1 MNVTAEEFKKNPR
14 RVYRAADK
22 EEIVII
28 NHDHYQDIVFELTAR
43 DRKPLAE
50 EKAG

>member
-1 MNVTAEEFKKNPR
+1 MQVTAEEFKKNPR

-28 NHDHYQDIVFELTAR
+28 NHTHYPDKVFQLVATNVTEEL
-43 DRKPLAE
+43 K
-50 EKAG
+50 K